1 MDTRNETM
9 IKLALDAVD
18 LMILRW
24 QVDEAMSNRP
34 VDQQQFDRLILTREL
49 LAEGNTTVDN
59 QHVCAYSSA
68 AA

>member
-24 QVDEAMSNRP
+24 QVDEAIEQTP
-34 VDQQQFDRLILTREL
+34 
-49 LAEGNTTVDN
+49 
-59 QHVCAYSSA
+59 
-68 AA
+68 